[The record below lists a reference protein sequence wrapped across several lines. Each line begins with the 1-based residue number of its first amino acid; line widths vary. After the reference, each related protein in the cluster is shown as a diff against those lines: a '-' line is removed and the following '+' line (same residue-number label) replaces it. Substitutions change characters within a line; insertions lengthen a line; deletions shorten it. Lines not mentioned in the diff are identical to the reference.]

1 MTKSLDQLDRAILF
15 HLQEN
20 ARITNSELA
29 QRVQLSPP
37 GLQKRLRKLEDA
49 GIINRYVTLVDRGKV
64 GFDLLFFIQLSLK
77 PFESKGGKDF
87 MQALEGMPE
96 VLECYH
102 TTGELDYLLKV
113 VAADREHLEQF
124 LAEKLTTVPG
134 IARLTVSMVLT
145 DVKATT
151 ALPIDCWSETSE

>member
-1 MTKSLDQLDRAILF
+1 
-15 HLQEN
+15 
-20 ARITNSELA
+20 
-29 QRVQLSPP
+29 
-37 GLQKRLRKLEDA
+37 
-49 GIINRYVTLVDRGKV
+49 
-64 GFDLLFFIQLSLK
+64 
-77 PFESKGGKDF
+77 